1 MPDIDPNAGPAFD
14 LVIRGGTIVDGT
26 GRDRFTGDVG
36 VKDGLI
42 AEVGTI
48 AGHGAEEIDAA
59 GKIVTPGFVDIH
71 THYDG
76 QATWDQ
82 EMAPSSWH
90 GVTTVVM
97 GNCGVGFAP
106 ARPDQHDWLIGLMEG
121 VEDIPGT
128 ALAEGITWNW
138 ESFPEYL
145 DELEKLPR
153 TVDVGTHVPHGS
165 VRAYVLGEREGP
177 GAAPTEEDIEQM
189 GKIVEEGVRAGA
201 LGFSTSRTVL
211 HKDIDGVLV
220 PGTTATAEELVELG
234 RAMARAGHGVF
245 EMASDLQRDWNEF
258 EWMGNLSRET
268 GLPVTFAA
276 LQSIAK
282 ELPLEE
288 QIATMRA
295 ENDNGANIVA
305 QIALRGNGIIMAW
318 QGTVNP
324 FTFRPGWQAIKDLP
338 WAEQKAKLLDPAFKA
353 QLLSEANDYSEAP
366 QDILP
371 VVAVITQGWAL
382 QYEMDPDFDYEPDA
396 SASVNAR
403 AVAAGIDP
411 QEYAYDM
418 LCRDDGTGFI
428 YLPILNYADGNL
440 DFLHPLQHADDTVNS
455 LSDGGAH
462 CGTICDA
469 ASPTFML
476 QHWVRDRKRGDRIS
490 LENAI
495 KRQCSDTARL
505 YGLED
510 RGIIA
515 PGYLADLNVIDM
527 DALQLG
533 RPWLAFD
540 LPAGGRR
547 LLQKAEGY
555 VATIKGGEVTFRNG
569 TWTGAAPGG
578 LIRGPQ
584 GARLAEAAE

>member
-1 MPDIDPNAGPAFD
+1 MAQYDCI
-14 LVIRGGTIVDGT
+14 IRGGTIVDGT
-26 GRDRFTGDVG
+26 GAPGFIGDVAISG
-36 VKDGLI
+36 GLI
-42 AEVGTI
+42 AGVGVI
-48 AGHGAEEIDAA
+48 SGDAFREIDAT
-59 GKIVTPGFVDIH
+59 GMIVAPGFVDIH

-106 ARPDQHDWLIGLMEG
+106 AKPDRHDWLISLMEG

-128 ALAEGITWNW
+128 ALAEGMTWDW
-138 ESFPEYL
+138 ETFPEYL
-145 DELEKLPR
+145 DALEKLPR
-153 TVDVGTHVPHGS
+153 TVDVGTHVPHGA
-165 VRAYVLGEREGP
+165 VRAYVLGDREQP
-177 GAAPTEEDIEQM
+177 GAVPTQADIAAM
-189 GKIVEEGVRAGA
+189 CDIVEEGVRAGA

-211 HKDIDGVLV
+211 HKSVDGELV
-220 PGTTATAEELVELG
+220 PGTTATADELVAIGHAMG
-234 RAMARAGHGVF
+234 RAQKAGGHAVF

-258 EWMGNLSRET
+258 EWMGRLSREA
-268 GLPVTFAA
+268 GVPVTFAA

-282 ELPLEE
+282 ELTLDE
-288 QIATMRA
+288 QIAQMRA
-295 ENDNGANIVA
+295 ENDNGAQIVA

-324 FTFRPGWQAIKDLP
+324 FAFRPSWKAIEELAWPEK
-338 WAEQKAKLLDPAFKA
+338 KAKLLDPAFRKR
-353 QLLSEANDYSEAP
+353 LLTEANDYSEAST
-366 QDILP
+366 DIIG
-371 VVAVITQGWAL
+371 VIMVITQGWAL
-382 QYEMDPDFDYEPDA
+382 QYEMDPDFDYEPEA
-396 SASVNAR
+396 SASINAR
-403 AVAAGIDP
+403 AAAAGVDP
-411 QEYAYDM
+411 QEYAYDL
-418 LCRDDGTGFI
+418 LCEGDATGFI

-440 DFLHPLQHADDTVNS
+440 DFLVPLQHADDTVNS

-476 QHWVRDRKRGDRIS
+476 EHWVKQRKRGDRLT
-490 LENAI
+490 LEHAI
-495 KRQCSDTARL
+495 KRQCRDTALL

-510 RGIIA
+510 RGVIA

-527 DALQLG
+527 DALKLG
-533 RPWLAFD
+533 KPWLAFD
-540 LPAGGRR
+540 LPAGGKR

-555 VATIKGGEVTFRNG
+555 VCTIKNGVVTFENGKWTGEV
-569 TWTGAAPGG
+569 PGG

-584 GARLAEAAE
+584 RAGLASEEMEAAE

>member
-1 MPDIDPNAGPAFD
+1 MAQFD
-14 LVIRGGTIVDGT
+14 LIIRGGTIVDGT
-26 GRDRFTGDVG
+26 GADRFTGDVA
-36 VKDGLI
+36 VKDGVI
-42 AEVGTI
+42 AAI
-48 AGHGAEEIDAA
+48 GHIDGDAAREIDAS
-59 GKIVTPGFVDIH
+59 GKIVAPGFVDIH

-106 ARPDQHDWLIGLMEG
+106 AKPDRHEWLISLMEG

-128 ALAEGITWNW
+128 ALAEGITWDW
-138 ESFPEYL
+138 ETFPQYL
-145 DELEKLPR
+145 DALEKMPR
-153 TVDVGTHVPHGS
+153 SIDIGTHVPHGA
-165 VRAYVLGEREGP
+165 VRAYVLGDREQP
-177 GAAPTEEDIEQM
+177 GAVPTAEDIKAM
-189 GKIVEEGVRAGA
+189 SDIVEEGVRAGA

-211 HKDIDGVLV
+211 HKSVDGELV
-220 PGTTATAEELVELG
+220 PGTTATPEELVAIGHAMG
-234 RAMARAGHGVF
+234 RAKDAGGHAVF

-258 EWMGNLSRET
+258 EWMGKLSREA
-268 GLPVTFAA
+268 GIPVTFAA
-276 LQSIAK
+276 LESIAK
-282 ELPLEE
+282 EMPLKE
-288 QIATMRA
+288 QIETMRA
-295 ENDNGANIVA
+295 ENDNGAQIVA

-324 FTFRPGWQAIKDLP
+324 FAFRPSWQAIKDLA
-338 WAEQKAKLLDPAFKA
+338 WEEQKARLLDPAFKQ

-366 QDILP
+366 KDILG
-371 VVAVITQGWAL
+371 VVMVITQGWAL

-403 AVAAGIDP
+403 AIAAGVDP

-418 LCRDDGTGFI
+418 LCREDATGFI

-476 QHWVRDRKRGDRIS
+476 EHWVRDRKRGERIT

-495 KRQCSDTARL
+495 KRQCRDTAVL
-505 YGLED
+505 YGLDD
-510 RGIIA
+510 RGVLA
-515 PGYLADLNVIDM
+515 PGFLADINVIDM
-527 DALQLG
+527 DAIKLG

-540 LPAGGRR
+540 LPAGGKR
-547 LLQKAEGY
+547 LLQKADGY
-555 VATIKGGEVTFRNG
+555 VCTIKGGEVTFENG
-569 TWTGAAPGG
+569 TWTGATPGG

-584 GARLAEAAE
+584 RAALAEAAE

>member
-1 MPDIDPNAGPAFD
+1 MAAFD
-14 LVIRGGTIVDGT
+14 LIIRGGTIVDGT
-26 GRDRFTGDVG
+26 GAPRFLGDVAI
-36 VKDGLI
+36 KDGLI
-42 AEVGTI
+42 AQVGTV
-48 AGHGAEEIDAA
+48 HGDASEEIDAS
-59 GKIVTPGFVDIH
+59 GKIVAPGFVDIH

-106 ARPDQHDWLIGLMEG
+106 AKPDRHDWLISLMEG

-128 ALAEGITWNW
+128 ALAEGITWDW
-138 ESFPEYL
+138 ETFPEYL
-145 DELEKLPR
+145 DALEKLPR
-153 TVDVGTHVPHGS
+153 TVDVGTHVPHGA
-165 VRAYVLGEREGP
+165 VRAYVLGDREQP
-177 GAAPTEEDIEQM
+177 GAVPTEDDIQAM
-189 GKIVEEGVRAGA
+189 SDIVEEGVRAGA

-211 HKDIDGVLV
+211 HKSVDGELV
-220 PGTTATAEELVELG
+220 PGTTATPEELVAIG
-234 RAMARAGHGVF
+234 RAMGRAKDAGGHAVF

-258 EWMGNLSRET
+258 EWMGKLSREA
-268 GLPVTFAA
+268 GIPVTFAA
-276 LQSIAK
+276 LESIAK
-282 ELPLEE
+282 EMPLKE
-288 QIATMRA
+288 QISEMRA
-295 ENDNGANIVA
+295 QNDNGANIVA

-324 FTFRPGWQAIKDLP
+324 FAFRPSWQEIKDLP
-338 WAEQKAKLLDPAFKA
+338 WAEQKTRLLDPEFKA
-353 QLLSEANDYSEAP
+353 NLLAEANDYSEAP
-366 QDILP
+366 MDIIG
-371 VVAVITQGWAL
+371 VVMVITQGWAL
-382 QYEMDPDFDYEPDA
+382 QYEMDPDFDYEPEA

-403 AVAAGIDP
+403 AQAAGVDP

-418 LCRDDGTGFI
+418 LCRDDATGFI

-440 DFLHPLQHADDTVNS
+440 DFLHPLQHSDDTVNS

-495 KRQCSDTARL
+495 KRQCRDTAVL

-510 RGIIA
+510 RGVVA
-515 PGYLADLNVIDM
+515 SGYLADLNVIDM
-527 DALQLG
+527 DALKLG
-533 RPWLAFD
+533 RPWLEFD
-540 LPAGGRR
+540 LPAGGKR
-547 LLQKAEGY
+547 LLQKADGY
-555 VATIKGGEVTFRNG
+555 VCTIKNGVVTFRG
-569 TWTGAAPGG
+569 GAWTGEAPGG

-584 GARLAEAAE
+584 RVALAEAAE